1 MYNSFTMSQ
10 EQELKKGSTS
20 VLILAVLADGPRH
33 GYAIAREI
41 ERRSREALS
50 MGEGA
55 LYPALR
61 ALEREGMVL
70 SEWETQPSGP
80 ARRIY
85 TLTEA
90 GQAKL
95 ASQVRAWN
103 RFSQAVNDILG
114 DADGG
119 VPYVQPA

>member
-1 MYNSFTMSQ
+1 MSD
-10 EQELKKGSTS
+10 EQELKKGGTPI
-20 VLILAVLADGPRH
+20 LILAVLSGGPRH

-50 MGEGA
+50 VGEGA

-61 ALEREGMVL
+61 ALEREGMVQ
-70 SEWETQPSGP
+70 SEWQTQPSGP
-80 ARRIY
+80 ARRVY

-95 ASQVRAWN
+95 AASLRSWS
-103 RFSQAVNDILG
+103 RFSQAVNAVLG
-114 DADGG
+114 EDFGG
-119 VPYVQPA
+119 TLDVQPA